1 MPIPFVIGC
10 DLQSRPDDAAFDVL
24 IGKDIFDKSTPWRLP
39 TNESKESLEIYGMIE
54 ANFIKSLNSGKLDPL
69 VYNLDSAYE
78 TAVYHGGQHTSR
90 APTCYSSTKRGMF
103 DHVFFNADKLQITKI
118 LEIPEEDNLC
128 PARAGDKKQ
137 PNNRVCLLP
146 NSVFPSNHLRLEVE
160 FAFKGKIEK
169 PQKEDEKEQEA
180 MTMMA

>member
-1 MPIPFVIGC
+1 MPIPFVLGC

-24 IGKDIFDKSTPWRLP
+24 IGKDIFDKNTPWRLP
-39 TNESKESLEIYGMIE
+39 ANETKESLEIYGMIE
-54 ANFIKSLNSGKLDPL
+54 ANFIKALNMSKLDPL

-78 TAVYHGGQHTSR
+78 TAVYHGGHHTSR
-90 APTCYSSTKRGMF
+90 APTCYSAMKHGMF
-103 DHVFFNADKLQITKI
+103 DHILFNSNKLQMMKI
-118 LEIPEEDNLC
+118 LEIPQEQDLA

-137 PNNRVCLLP
+137 PNNMVCLLP

-169 PQKEDEKEQEA
+169 PQKEGQEGE
-180 MTMMA
+180 